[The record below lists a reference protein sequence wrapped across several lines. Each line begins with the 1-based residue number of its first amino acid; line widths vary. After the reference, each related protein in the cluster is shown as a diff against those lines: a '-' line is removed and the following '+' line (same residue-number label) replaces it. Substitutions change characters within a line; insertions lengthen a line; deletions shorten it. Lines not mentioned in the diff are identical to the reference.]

1 MCFSQS
7 ILQRQ
12 THVSC
17 REYVG
22 IPQSAR
28 FYVNQGGTT
37 DSLFVLDS
45 SAVGDFLFFQKGDIY
60 ALNKTMAAFSLNN
73 KPLHY
78 K

>member
-22 IPQSAR
+22 ISQSAR

-45 SAVGDFLFFQKGDIY
+45 SAVWDFFIFPKKGDIY
-60 ALNKTMAAFSLNN
+60 VDQTMATFSLNN